1 MSSNSLSALK
11 NTELNNRVFILANGP
26 SITNENL
33 TLLKNEAVIGMN
45 ASTILEK
52 KFNFSSKYY
61 VVSDKRFMTAAEKR
75 QWATDKLSRT
85 TVRFLRQELRDYDES
100 YLKTRTYYIN
110 SIARDGFSYNL
121 SHGFYYG
128 CTTTML
134 ALQLAYYLGFKIA
147 YLLGCDLRYQDENPR
162 FYAEKNP
169 QLEDSFTSVQLAN
182 IINASMEYEKEG
194 RKIVN
199 CSAKSFLRPYL
210 EYKAFNEILCDTR
223 SR

>member
-1 MSSNSLSALK
+1 MPSKPLNTLK
-11 NTELNNRVFILANGP
+11 NIELNNRVFILANGP
-26 SITNENL
+26 SVVNENL
-33 TLLKNEAVIGMN
+33 ALLKNEIVIGMN

-61 VVSDKRFMTAAEKR
+61 VVSDKRFITTPEKR
-75 QWATDKLSRT
+75 QWATDKLSKNT
-85 TVRFLRQELRDYDES
+85 IRFLRQELRDYDES
-100 YLKTRTYYIN
+100 YLGKRTYYIN

-134 ALQLAYYLGFKIA
+134 ALQLAYYLGFKKV

-169 QLEDSFTSVQLAN
+169 QLEDSFISVQLAN
-182 IINASMEYEKEG
+182 MVNASIEYEKNDRE
-194 RKIVN
+194 IIN

-210 EYKAFNEILCDTR
+210 RYSSFSEVLKGN
-223 SR
+223 